1 MPNPASVVTL
11 SPVELVLRV
20 ARATLGAGESPP
32 NTNRGPF
39 VAACLKTTGLP
50 EGHPWC
56 AAFTTHIGL
65 SALGA
70 AWPVLK
76 SASVQQQAEWAAKQ
90 KCRLVAAKTPAQP
103 GDLFCLWYPSL
114 KRYAHIGFV
123 GDVAADGK
131 TVTTVEGNTSGSGS
145 REGWLVASK
154 TRVLTEKDRLIR
166 WAPLVTLTP
175 E

>member
-1 MPNPASVVTL
+1 MPNPASVTL
-11 SPVELVLRV
+11 SPVDLVLRV
-20 ARATLGAGESPP
+20 ASATIGAGESPP

-56 AAFTTHIGL
+56 AAYTTRVGL
-65 SALGA
+65 AALGE

-90 KCRLVAAKTPAQP
+90 GVRLQATKTPALP
-103 GDLFCLWYPSL
+103 GDLFCLYYPAL
-114 KRYAHIGFV
+114 KRFAHIGFV
-123 GDVAADGK
+123 VSVAEDGK
-131 TVTTVEGNTSGSGS
+131 TVKTAEGNTSGSGS
-145 REGWLVASK
+145 REGWMVAEK
-154 TRVLTEKDRLIR
+154 TRVLTPRDRLIR